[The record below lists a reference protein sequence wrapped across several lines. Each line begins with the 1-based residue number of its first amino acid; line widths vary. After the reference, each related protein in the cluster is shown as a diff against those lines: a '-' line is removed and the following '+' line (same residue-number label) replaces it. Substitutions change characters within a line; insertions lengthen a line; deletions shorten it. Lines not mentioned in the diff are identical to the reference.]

1 MSKLIHGKIRL
12 TTSQSIILGFF
23 SMILLGTFLLMLPF
37 SSRAG
42 DLEAEPSDRPPGAC
56 LHPVQLCAVYRHLGR
71 LRDRPCG
78 L

>member
-37 SSRAG
+37 SSR
-42 DLEAEPSDRPPGAC
+42 EI
-56 LHPVQLCAVYRHLGR
+56 GR
-71 LRDRPCG
+71 AHV
-78 L
+78 